1 MGLEHGAG
9 IEVEKGATL
18 VITEQ
23 SNGSLK
29 AVGGAYGAAGI
40 GGNADAVSYFHGAL
54 ETKDFDGT
62 KYGTGTIIIK
72 GGTIA
77 AEGGVYWVSGVT
89 DYQGGA
95 GIGTGSVWNRRNH

>member
-1 MGLEHGAG
+1 MWGWMHGAG

-40 GGNADAVSYFHGAL
+40 GGKADADSYIHGVD
-54 ETKDFDGT
+54 ERC
-62 KYGTGTIIIK
+62 
-72 GGTIA
+72 
-77 AEGGVYWVSGVT
+77 
-89 DYQGGA
+89 
-95 GIGTGSVWNRRNH
+95 RR